1 MLWFVFALLT
11 AIFASLRDLVSKQVL
26 QRIGDE
32 YIITWSSR
40 FLALPFFLPLLFYQF
55 SQQPPTWDA
64 PLAGTIFVVLVL
76 QVISNI
82 LYFRAIKLSDLSI
95 TVPMISFTPL
105 FLLVTSPLIVG
116 EFPGKWDIVG
126 MLLIVFG
133 SYILRIKNQYKGY
146 LAPLQALFRE
156 DGPRFMLAVAVFWSF
171 LSTLNKLGVQQSS
184 PIFWAALNSTV
195 LATAMTPIMLYKSQ
209 GNLKLIPQ
217 NIVYLFTIGLFQG
230 LTVLCFMQ
238 AVQLTLV
245 AEVVSV
251 KRTSILFSALFG
263 HLFLQEP
270 GIKERMTGA
279 TIMLVGVIVITLL

>member
-11 AIFASLRDLVSKQVL
+11 AIFASLRDLVSKRAL

-55 SQQPPTWDA
+55 FEQPPTWDSA
-64 PLAGTIFVVLVL
+64 LAGTIAVVLVL

-82 LYFRAIKLSDLSI
+82 FYFRAIKLSDLSI

-116 EFPGKWDIVG
+116 EYPGRWDIMG
-126 MLLIVFG
+126 MLFIVGG
-133 SYILRIKNQYKGY
+133 SYILRIKNREQGY
-146 LAPLQALFRE
+146 WAPIKALFRE
-156 DGPRFMLAVAVFWSF
+156 NGPRFMLAVAVFWSF
-171 LSTLNKLGVQQSS
+171 LSTLNKLGVEQSS

-209 GNLKLIPQ
+209 ANLKLIPQ
-217 NIVYLFTIGLFQG
+217 NIVYLSAVGIFQG

-245 AEVVSV
+245 AQVVSV

-263 HLFLQEP
+263 HLFLREP
-270 GIKERMTGA
+270 GIQERMTGT
-279 TIMLVGVIVITLL
+279 TIMLVGVVVITLL

>member
-26 QRIGDE
+26 QQIGDE

-209 GNLKLIPQ
+209 GKLKLIPQ

>member
-209 GNLKLIPQ
+209 GKLKLIPQ

>member
-1 MLWFVFALLT
+1 MWFVFALFT
-11 AIFASLRDLVSKQVL
+11 AIFASLRDLVSKQAL

-64 PLAGTIFVVLVL
+64 SLAGTIFIVLVL

-82 LYFRAIKLSDLSI
+82 FYFRAIKLSDLSI

-105 FLLVTSPLIVG
+105 FLLATSPLIVG
-116 EFPGKWDIVG
+116 EFPGKWDILG
-126 MLLIVFG
+126 MLLIVGG
-133 SYILRIKNQYKGY
+133 SYILKIRNQEQGY
-146 LAPLQALFRE
+146 LAPLKALFRE
-156 DGPRFMLAVAVFWSF
+156 NGPRFMLAVAIFWSF
-171 LSTLNKLGVQQSS
+171 LSTLNKLGVEQSS
-184 PIFWAALNSTV
+184 PILWAALNSTV

-209 GNLKLIPQ
+209 HNLKLIPK
-217 NIVYLFTIGLFQG
+217 NIGYLFAVGLFQG

-238 AVQLTLV
+238 AVKLTLV

-270 GIKERMTGA
+270 GIQERLTGA
-279 TIMLVGVIVITLL
+279 TIMLVGVVIITLL